1 MNKLDSS
8 LVVNSFMAAGFE
20 LIEQLVQADIVL
32 INTCSVRNH
41 AEERV
46 LSLLGHLK
54 HIKKNRP
61 EIIVAVFGC
70 MAQRLK
76 NDLLGHEAVNIVCGP
91 LQIPQ
96 LVNLVNTTLGRVKKQ
111 SDISDDIRKKP
122 SQEQLQELDNFEYN
136 YDTAN
141 DNLPAQ
147 AYVRVMHGCDFV
159 LIALS
164 LMSAGRRFLAHWIK
178 LSCRLKNLPIPA

>member
-1 MNKLDSS
+1 MNKLDTN
-8 LVVNSFMAAGFE
+8 LVVNSFMQARFE
-20 LIEQLVQADIVL
+20 LVEQPVQADVIL

-76 NDLLGHEAVNIVCGP
+76 DDLLSHEAVNIVCGP
-91 LQIPQ
+91 LQIPE
-96 LVNLVNTTLGRVKKQ
+96 LVNLVNNAIGKVKKQ
-111 SDISDDIRKKP
+111 SDISSNIRSKP
-122 SQEQLQELDNFEYN
+122 SQ
-136 YDTAN
+136 TAVRQ
-141 DNLPAQ
+141 NLMILNILMIP
-147 AYVRVMHGCDFV
+147 RKTIFLHRRLFV
-159 LIALS
+159 
-164 LMSAGRRFLAHWIK
+164 
-178 LSCRLKNLPIPA
+178 